1 MELLLLQK
9 LLAGRL
15 SCSILTTYELYLP
28 YGSERSQI
36 RTARSTLVLLFLT
49 FKEHE
54 TPWNIDH
61 AADCPRSHR
70 ESKVEG
76 ILVGRFNLLGA
87 CLGKANEK
95 MFKSRKIDLSIES
108 EMWLGEK
115 NPSKYPGKL
124 RYYLQLNQQKES
136 LRRVRSP
143 PIKHHERY
151 GYLALA
157 SSLS

>member
-1 MELLLLQK
+1 
-9 LLAGRL
+9 
-15 SCSILTTYELYLP
+15 
-28 YGSERSQI
+28 
-36 RTARSTLVLLFLT
+36 
-49 FKEHE
+49 
-54 TPWNIDH
+54 
-61 AADCPRSHR
+61 
-70 ESKVEG
+70 VEG

-95 MFKSRKIDLSIES
+95 MFKSRKIDLSLES

-115 NPSKYPGKL
+115 KSSKYPSKL